1 MATARQKKEK
11 RLTKEGREKLN
22 PKPMAPQIGYKK
34 APSIADRVRDM
45 VRSERLKMEAEMAGA
60 ETFEEADDFD
70 IPDDPIEPPTPYE
83 MVDLDGV
90 GGRGF
95 PASRQSPTP
104 PKEPAAAPP
113 AGKDDKQE
121 DDPPKTDFS
130 TRMRNFLA
138 SASKEDVDKLLK
150 EEKPS
155 KK

>member
-34 APSIADRVRDM
+34 QQSIADRVRDM

-60 ETFEEADDFD
+60 EPFEEADDFD
-70 IPDDPIEPPTPYE
+70 IPEDRVEPPTPYG
-83 MVDLDGV
+83 MVDLE
-90 GGRGF
+90 GGGGGGF
-95 PASRQSPTP
+95 PASRQTPTP
-104 PKEPAAAPP
+104 PKGVATPP
-113 AGKDDKQE
+113 TPTDPKPE

-138 SASKEDVDKLLK
+138 SATKEDVDKLLK
-150 EEKPS
+150 EEKPV